1 MKNIN
6 YEGPHYAAFVHT
18 VCKNYMLA
26 LSTETVLM

>member
-6 YEGPHYAAFVHT
+6 YESPNYAACVHT
-18 VCKNYMLA
+18 ACKNYTLA